1 MMSGEVRTAATVI
14 DAQIGVVG
22 QNEIPC
28 LVVSFKTNDS
38 RFQTIAAKIFFTPA
52 AEKQAAKSLTALG
65 WNPEANNWNIDALIS
80 TNALIGRDASLVV
93 EEQEYNGNLRWEV
106 KWINSTTG
114 SILKKVF
121 GSEERK
127 ALSEQIRARNAPAA
141 NTGRGIARP
150 GQQAQ
155 GQTQQTNTDG
165 LPF

>member
-28 LVVSFKTNDS
+28 LVVSFKTNDP

-65 WNPEANNWNIDALIS
+65 WNPEANNWDIDALIL

-93 EEQEYNGNLRWEV
+93 EC
-106 KWINSTTG
+106 ID
-114 SILKKVF
+114 
-121 GSEERK
+121 
-127 ALSEQIRARNAPAA
+127 
-141 NTGRGIARP
+141 GRRRL
-150 GQQAQ
+150 GQQSEPGSAHRT
-155 GQTQQTNTDG
+155 GARHVPRPLHAASN
-165 LPF
+165 